1 MPTPP
6 KNSGSLIHRS
16 LRWALIAALGFSL
29 GTWASTLQQDKPLEK
44 TSTNEDSAPIP
55 TIRDVLNAKP
65 GVRYAELCRYLPQA
79 TADELVTL
87 GNDILHRLG
96 SRTEGVLQLEVRLLM
111 ERWVLVAPQVA
122 LAAARKADGYL
133 EVLPGDAQSA
143 LGACLEAWGE
153 AAPEVALTVA
163 ANLSATATLCVLGGV
178 SSKDAVR
185 AYALAVALPRELL
198 VSYECRPPLERI
210 LEHYVEQA
218 PAQAVDAFT
227 KHPLPFSSAY
237 SIIVRHLITQDAAAT
252 IKFITT
258 TVPTN
263 SQRELWEGLL
273 PELLEKSPETVRAEI
288 LKMPRSEMS
297 NSLKLRCLTDWGKRD
312 VNAAKAYAALLP
324 KGPEHNH
331 CTAAIAAGADIDTA
345 WSLVERLGD
354 LPPKSIR
361 LEWSRTR
368 SNSFPKEVRYW
379 TPLVEKLAA
388 SDMVRLLKLSKD
400 PEVLQVA
407 MRSQPEKIISVLRQ
421 FPDMEVD
428 LSQLT
433 KEYLR
438 GLSVNAMTAMLANQQ
453 KSVQISLVRGYFS
466 AMDKPLVSQFTDA
479 QQIPESLQV
488 FALTEI
494 ARRGA
499 SATAETWALLARPF
513 SPPAQQALFS
523 AILCSETPLDERK
536 ILAIGL
542 ANLTVAAGGIGR
554 MVELQFNSHP
564 NNPEAI
570 RLWVDSLSEGSGKDA
585 AMHSVVWY
593 FLNSSPDSAANAF
606 AYALKIQNSAMRKS
620 DLKMAYSNW
629 VWRDRVAAEQAL
641 KASGLS
647 EAEIN
652 PSKP

>member
-1 MPTPP
+1 MPTP

-16 LRWALIAALGFSL
+16 LRWVLITVLGFSL
-29 GTWASTLQQDKPLEK
+29 GSWASTLRENKPLGK
-44 TSTNEDSAPIP
+44 TSPIRDSTQTP
-55 TIRDVLNAKP
+55 TIKGVLNANP
-65 GVRYAELCRYLPQA
+65 GVRYPELCRYLPEA
-79 TADELVTL
+79 TADGLATL

-96 SRTEGVLQLEVRLLM
+96 TRTEGGLQLEVRLLM
-111 ERWVLVAPQVA
+111 ERWVVVAPEA
-122 LAAARKADGYL
+122 AWAAARKADGYL

-143 LGACLEAWGE
+143 SGACLEAWGKV
-153 AAPEVALTVA
+153 APEAALTVA
-163 ANLSATATLCVLGGV
+163 AELSPTATLCVLGGV
-178 SSKDAVR
+178 SSKDAAR

-198 VSYECRPPLERI
+198 VSYECRQTLERI
-210 LEHYVEQA
+210 LESYVEQS
-218 PAQAVDAFT
+218 PAQAVEAFT
-227 KHPLPFSSAY
+227 RNSLRFSNAY
-237 SIIVRHLITQDAAAT
+237 SIIVRHLIAQDVAAAT
-252 IKFITT
+252 KFITT

-273 PELLEKSPETVRAEI
+273 PELLDKSPETVRAEI

-312 VNAAKAYAALLP
+312 VNAAKAYAAQFP
-324 KGPEHNH
+324 KGPEQKQI
-331 CTAAIAAGADIDTA
+331 TAAIAAGADIDTA
-345 WSLVERLGD
+345 WSLVEGLGD

-368 SNSFPKEVRYW
+368 SNSFPQEARYW
-379 TPLVEKLAA
+379 TPLVERLAA

-400 PEVLQVA
+400 TEVLRVA
-407 MRSQPEKIISVLRQ
+407 MRSQPEKFISAMRQ

-453 KSVQISLVRGYFS
+453 KSIQISLVRGYFS
-466 AMDKPLVSQFTDA
+466 AMDKPLVSQFADA
-479 QQIPESLQV
+479 QQIPESLQG

-494 ARRGA
+494 ARRGV
-499 SATAETWALLARPF
+499 SANAETWALLARPF
-513 SPPAQQALFS
+513 PPAAQQELFS

-542 ANLTVAAGGIGR
+542 ANLTVAAGGIRR

-570 RLWVDSLSEGSGKDA
+570 RLWVDSLPEGSGKDA

-606 AYALKIQNSAMRKS
+606 AYALKIQNSAIRKS
-620 DLKMAYSNW
+620 DLKAAYSNW
-629 VWRDRVAAEQAL
+629 ARHDRVAAEQAL
-641 KASGLS
+641 QSSGFS
-647 EAEIN
+647 AAEMNLI
-652 PSKP
+652 KP